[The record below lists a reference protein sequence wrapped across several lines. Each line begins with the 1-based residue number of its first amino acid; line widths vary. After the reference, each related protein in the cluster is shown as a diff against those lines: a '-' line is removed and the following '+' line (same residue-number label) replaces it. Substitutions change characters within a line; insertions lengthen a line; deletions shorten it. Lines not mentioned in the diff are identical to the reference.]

1 MWGGG
6 GSYKLHFREGVGGGG
21 REKNI
26 FVTETLVK
34 LLRKMEMTD
43 LFKKL
48 AFSSNWF
55 KNCATT
61 AIVNLQPIF

>member
-1 MWGGG
+1 MGGG
-6 GSYKLHFREGVGGGG
+6 GNLQAIFWIGFGGEGEGK
-21 REKNI
+21 KNI

-34 LLRKMEMTD
+34 SAKKNGDHR

-48 AFSSNWF
+48 AFRGNWF

>member
-1 MWGGG
+1 MGGG
-6 GSYKLHFREGVGGGG
+6 GT
-21 REKNI
+21 EKNI

-34 LLRKMEMTD
+34 SAKKNGDHR

>member
-1 MWGGG
+1 MA
-6 GSYKLHFREGVGGGG
+6 
-21 REKNI
+21 
-26 FVTETLVK
+26 
-34 LLRKMEMTD
+34 D

-55 KNCATT
+55 KNCGTT

>member
-1 MWGGG
+1 MWGEGGTYKLYLDRVWRGG
-6 GSYKLHFREGVGGGG
+6 GT
-21 REKNI
+21 EKNI

-34 LLRKMEMTD
+34 SAKKNGDHR